1 MRRTKSLLACLCL
14 TAATLVLVQT
24 SGKSAAGQ
32 KPVSG
37 SPPPTAG
44 VQPGKKL
51 FSADCAVCHY
61 SSSRAKKI
69 GPGLK
74 GLSKRGKFI
83 DGKPV
88 PVDDA
93 SLRAW
98 IEKGGKNMPSFK
110 DSLSAEQM
118 QQLVAYLKTL

>member
-1 MRRTKSLLACLCL
+1 MLAQ
-14 TAATLVLVQT
+14 A

-32 KPVSG
+32 KPASG
-37 SPPPTAG
+37 SPPATADLQQG
-44 VQPGKKL
+44 EKL
-51 FSADCAVCHY
+51 FIADCAVCHY

-69 GPGLK
+69 GSGLK
-74 GLSKRGKFI
+74 GLSKRGKFA
-83 DGKPV
+83 DGK

-110 DSLSAEQM
+110 DSLNAEQM
-118 QQLVAYLKTL
+118 RQLVGYLKTL